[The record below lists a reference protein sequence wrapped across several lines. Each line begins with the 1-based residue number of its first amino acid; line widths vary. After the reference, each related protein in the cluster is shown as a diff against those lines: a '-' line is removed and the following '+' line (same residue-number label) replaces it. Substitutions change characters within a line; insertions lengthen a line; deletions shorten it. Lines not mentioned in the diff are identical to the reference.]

1 MKKIFVTIMTLL
13 IFSAPLYAKEFED
26 DEDEALYEAKERVEE
41 ARQRVEDILERRERE
56 TRGKNALEV
65 SFYNDFVGNTG
76 FQQAMDLYKAALL
89 QYQMELEAAKIR
101 KEQQNIKRKRK

>member
-1 MKKIFVTIMTLL
+1 MKKIILATIALL
-13 IFSAPLYAKEFED
+13 FFSVPLYAQED

-76 FQQAMDLYKAALL
+76 FQQAMDLYKISL
-89 QYQMELEAAKIR
+89 QEYQIKLEAAKIR
-101 KEQQNIKRKRK
+101 KEHQNIKRKRK

>member
-13 IFSAPLYAKEFED
+13 IFSTPLYAEEFED

-56 TRGKNALEV
+56 TRGNPLRV
-65 SFYNDFVGNTG
+65 SFYNDFGGNTG

-101 KEQQNIKRKRK
+101 KEHQNIKRKRK

>member
-1 MKKIFVTIMTLL
+1 MKKIILATIALL
-13 IFSAPLYAKEFED
+13 FFSVPLYAQED

-65 SFYNDFVGNTG
+65 SFYNDFGGNTG

-101 KEQQNIKRKRK
+101 KEHQNIKRKRK